1 MYEYI
6 IGALKEQY
14 SDSIVV
20 ECQKIG
26 YLLKTSN
33 TTLQEL
39 PAMNAEVKLYLHQVI
54 KEDEHALYG
63 FMTTDERE
71 MFRTMIGIS
80 GIGPKAAMG
89 LLSQFSRGELIMH
102 ILNNDPKAIAKAPGI
117 GLKTASRIIL
127 ELKDR
132 FKDVKLDTSD
142 VIVGIKT
149 GGLAQEAT
157 EALLGLGF
165 LEQEASQMVKSIYSE
180 ELSLEELIAGA
191 LRGANP
197 LKGR

>member
-6 IGALKEQY
+6 IGTFKENY
-14 SDSIVV
+14 SDAIVV

-33 TTLQEL
+33 TTISEL
-39 PAMNAEVKLYLHQVI
+39 SSINSEVKLYLHQII
-54 KEDEHALYG
+54 KEDEHVLYG
-63 FMTTDERE
+63 FSTTDERE

-80 GIGPKAAMG
+80 GIGPKAAIG
-89 LLSQFSRGELIMH
+89 LLSQFSRSELIMH

-117 GLKTASRIIL
+117 GIKTASRIIL

-132 FKDVKLDTSD
+132 FKDVKLESVD
-142 VIVGIKT
+142 VMAGFRT
-149 GGLAQEAT
+149 GGLAQEAAD
-157 EALLGLGF
+157 ALLGLGF
-165 LEQEASQMVKSIYSE
+165 LEQEATQMVKSIYSE
-180 ELSLEELIAGA
+180 DLPLEELIARA